1 MRSSRNRSPS
11 GLFVAVAVAVAGA
24 FLGAVRPAPV
34 LADDGAARPRPVVPA
49 ELRDVR
55 GERVDVAALASHD
68 RLVFVTLKATWCGV
82 CRQQLVRLRA
92 QLARLRGCG
101 ATFIVLSPGP
111 RDALRKIADASD
123 FPYPFVED
131 EGLALARS
139 VDLVLAPDQIE
150 PALFAV
156 NERREIVWMQRG
168 RSGVSFGDE
177 ALLEHLDC
185 SPLHTARR
193 ATAIERRA

>member
-1 MRSSRNRSPS
+1 
-11 GLFVAVAVAVAGA
+11 VAVAVASAL
-24 FLGAVRPAPV
+24 LGAMRPAPV
-34 LADDGAARPRPVVPA
+34 LADDAAERSRPVVPA

-82 CRQQLVRLRA
+82 CRQQLARLRA

-101 ATFIVLSPGP
+101 ATFVVLSPGP
-111 RDALRKIADASD
+111 RDALRQIAETSD

-139 VDLVLAPDQIE
+139 ADLVLAPDQIV

-156 NERREIVWMQRG
+156 NARREIVWLQRG
-168 RSGVSFGDE
+168 RSGASFGDE

-185 SPLHTARR
+185 APLHTARSGT
-193 ATAIERRA
+193 ATKRRA